1 MKRLITLA
9 SIVFVVALVV
19 GLLASRLF
27 LTRPPAAGDLLTAQP
42 GSTPESSLVTFEG
55 GVSQWSAVVPSTWV
69 VDQYRFRVVAQ
80 TEVITNGLTIQTG
93 VWARVEALKDEQQ
106 TMEARTVE
114 LQIAPSGEIF
124 DRVVSMNSATGVWQ
138 VGDTEVLVSG
148 QTTIQ
153 GTPAVDALVY
163 VKGQWSLAGLAADQ
177 AVVQS
182 SVGQVIYQGKI
193 VQQQATQ
200 WVVDDVVVDLSDS
213 PSILGDPEIG
223 AQVEVYGVETGPRHL
238 RAQAIIV
245 SSGETEFQRRDGWLV
260 SIDGDD
266 FPYLWRINLLE
277 GTGIVPVY
285 VAVFENTEI
294 DETAAT
300 AGYRTWL
307 DIQADHTGAGY
318 YRARRIVALPR
329 PPKQTIT
336 GIVEQMPASGTVGQ
350 WRISGHRVAVSDDT
364 AIIGAPHLGSLVTVL
379 GAPDYSNALNAESI
393 EVLGE

>member
-1 MKRLITLA
+1 
-9 SIVFVVALVV
+9 
-19 GLLASRLF
+19 
-27 LTRPPAAGDLLTAQP
+27 
-42 GSTPESSLVTFEG
+42 
-55 GVSQWSAVVPSTWV
+55 V

-80 TEVITNGLTIQTG
+80 TEVITNGLAIQPG
-93 VWARVEALKDEQQ
+93 VWARVEASKDNQQ
-106 TMEARTVE
+106 AMEAHIVK
-114 LQIAPSGEIF
+114 LQRAPSGEIF
-124 DRVVSMNSATGVWQ
+124 DRVVSIDNAAGIWQ
-138 VGDTEVLVSG
+138 VGDTEVLV
-148 QTTIQ
+148 
-153 GTPAVDALVY
+153 VDALVY
-163 VKGQWSLAGLAADQ
+163 VKGQWSLAGLAADR

-213 PSILGDPEIG
+213 PSVLGDPEIG
-223 AQVEVYGVETGPRHL
+223 AQVEVYGVETSPRHL

-245 SSGETEFQRRDGWLV
+245 SSGTTEFQRRDGWLV
-260 SIDGDD
+260 DREGDD
-266 FPYLWRINLLE
+266 YPYLWRVNLLE

-307 DIQADHTGAGY
+307 DIQADSTGAGY

-336 GIVEQMPASGTVGQ
+336 GIVEQMPAGGTVGQ
-350 WRISGHRVAVSDDT
+350 WRVSGHRVEVIADT
-364 AIIGAPHLGSLVTVL
+364 AIIGAPHAGSLVTVL
-379 GAPDYSNALNAESI
+379 GTPDYSNALEAESI
-393 EVLGE
+393 QALGE